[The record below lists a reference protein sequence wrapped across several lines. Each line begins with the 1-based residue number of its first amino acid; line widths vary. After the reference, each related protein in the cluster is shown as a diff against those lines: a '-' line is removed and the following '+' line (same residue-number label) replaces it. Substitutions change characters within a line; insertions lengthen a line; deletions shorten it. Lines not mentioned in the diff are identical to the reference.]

1 MQPTLNLTI
10 SVVGM
15 DRLDTP
21 IKSKSDISEA
31 LKAHISNI
39 LKSNRTFQTPYKE
52 LRHFRPLKERADIF
66 MNELDSIKRVNK
78 ILVQIAENQDQLKRL
93 NELNDQWATNCQ
105 QLEKGFIKVP
115 FTKYRLFD
123 DLGIVKHRIPTLLE
137 RDRQLVGSYNKLLK
151 QFKELAAFID
161 EEIGQLAADNK
172 ITVTGNCF
180 DKLSQIIKAL
190 DIGERPYIPD

>member
-1 MQPTLNLTI
+1 
-10 SVVGM
+10 
-15 DRLDTP
+15 
-21 IKSKSDISEA
+21 
-31 LKAHISNI
+31 
-39 LKSNRTFQTPYKE
+39 
-52 LRHFRPLKERADIF
+52 
-66 MNELDSIKRVNK
+66 MNELNNIKRVNK
-78 ILVQIAENQDQLKRL
+78 ILVQIAENQDQLERL
-93 NELNDQWATNCQ
+93 NELNDQWTTNCQ

-123 DLGIVKHRIPTLLE
+123 DLGIIKHNVPTLLE

-161 EEIGQLAADNK
+161 EEIGQLAADNG
-172 ITVTGNCF
+172 IAVNGNCF

>member
-1 MQPTLNLTI
+1 
-10 SVVGM
+10 
-15 DRLDTP
+15 
-21 IKSKSDISEA
+21 
-31 LKAHISNI
+31 
-39 LKSNRTFQTPYKE
+39 
-52 LRHFRPLKERADIF
+52 

-105 QLEKGFIKVP
+105 QLEIGFIKVP

-151 QFKELAAFID
+151 QFKELAAFIN
-161 EEIGQLAADNK
+161 EEIDQLAADNG
-172 ITVTGNCF
+172 IAVNGNYF
-180 DKLSQIIKAL
+180 DKLSQIVKTL
-190 DIGERPYIPD
+190 NIGERPYIPG

>member
-1 MQPTLNLTI
+1 
-10 SVVGM
+10 
-15 DRLDTP
+15 
-21 IKSKSDISEA
+21 
-31 LKAHISNI
+31 
-39 LKSNRTFQTPYKE
+39 
-52 LRHFRPLKERADIF
+52 

-161 EEIGQLAADNK
+161 EEIDQLAADNK